1 MFVLPELPY
10 GYNALEPVIS
20 DRTMHL
26 HHDKHH
32 ATYVKTTNELLVAS
46 GRIVASLEQVIAE
59 ALQAKDHKLFNN
71 AAQAWNHAFFW
82 LSMSPDKQAPKAE
95 LKEAIDTSFG
105 GLDGLKTALIT
116 EGAAHFGSGWV
127 WLVADSVGGLR
138 VVATHDAENTLNRM
152 SVTPLLVCDLWEH
165 AYYLD
170 RQNDRK
176 AYLTAWAD
184 ALPNWTFAATQ
195 YAARGQGGAWRYE
208 KASPM
213 AVPA

>member
-20 DRTMHL
+20 DRTMRF

-32 ATYVKTTNELLVAS
+32 AAYVKTTNDLVATS
-46 GRIVASLEQVIAE
+46 GRPAASLEQVIAE
-59 ALQAKDHKLFNN
+59 ALQAEDHKLFNN

-82 LSMSPDKQAPKAE
+82 NSMSPEKQTPKGE
-95 LKEAIDTSFG
+95 LKEAIETSFG
-105 GLDGLKTALIT
+105 SLEDLKSALAT
-116 EGAAHFGSGWV
+116 EGVGHFGSGWI

-138 VVATHDAENTLNRM
+138 LLATHDAENTLNRM

-184 ALPNWTFAATQ
+184 SLPNWTFAEGQ
-195 YAARGQGGAWRYE
+195 YAARGHGGAWRYE
-208 KASPM
+208 KATS